1 MFVPIHIAFERLQ
14 AGLADLRT
22 GAVEGIG
29 TKHYDF
35 FVVTQEGAY
44 YVSLLSAIPVAKI
57 TLRGKEIFDKYSS
70 V

>member
-35 FVVTQEGAY
+35 FVVTSKGACY
-44 YVSLLSAIPVAKI
+44 ASL
-57 TLRGKEIFDKYSS
+57 
-70 V
+70 